1 MAVYTFSTQ
10 DKKKPQDKD
19 TVNEVKAYCDKHK
32 LNFSLVV
39 IEQLR
44 KFLDGVDDGR

>member
-10 DKKKPQDKD
+10 DKKRPEDKQLIED
-19 TVNEVKAYCDKHK
+19 VKAYCDKHK

-39 IEQLR
+39 IEQLKR
-44 KFLDGVDDGR
+44 YHDEVTDGR

>member
-10 DKKKPQDKD
+10 DKKRPTDKD
-19 TVNEVKAYCDKHK
+19 AIEEVKAYCDKHK

-39 IEQLR
+39 IEQL
-44 KFLDGVDDGR
+44 KKYLDEVEHGR

>member
-10 DKKKPQDKD
+10 DKKRPEDKQLIED
-19 TVNEVKAYCDKHK
+19 IKAHCDKHK

-39 IEQLR
+39 IELLR
-44 KFLDGVDDGR
+44 AYKDEVIDGR

>member
-1 MAVYTFSTQ
+1 MAVFTFSTQ
-10 DKKKPQDKD
+10 DRKRPGDKELIE
-19 TVNEVKAYCDKHK
+19 EVKAYCDKHK

-44 KFLDGVDDGR
+44 KYKEEVTDGR